1 MALFD
6 NMKESLLYDP
16 LDIFNEFDA
25 GSGTNQNDEDEELET
40 IEDDE
45 TEDPEDADDTQDA
58 NPGDD
63 QEDEELET
71 IEDDEVD
78 QTETDTQV
86 DEQPEQNQTGNDET
100 QPADNNQNQE
110 GEGETTDDAGEGE
123 GDINPND
130 GGEGDEELETIDDDN
145 DGLDGG
151 DDTDDGQDDTSTDD
165 SSGGDMDTSTDEND
179 PHKKLKELEA
189 EIFDQLSE
197 EEKEM
202 KRNELKKLYVL
213 LIEKAES
220 IFNLT
225 QEITKTDDTVKL
237 IDYVLNTL
245 MDLKTYLGDY
255 VSDVYDNRT
264 YLQNNVNFQKFLAIF
279 DSIHAIFQE
288 IAQMDEKKY

>member
-45 TEDPEDADDTQDA
+45 TEDPEDVDDTQDA

-71 IEDDEVD
+71 IEDDEAD
-78 QTETDTQV
+78 QTETDTQA

-110 GEGETTDDAGEGE
+110 GEGE

-165 SSGGDMDTSTDEND
+165 SSGGDMDTSTDKND

>member
-71 IEDDEVD
+71 IEDDEAD
-78 QTETDTQV
+78 QTETDTQA

-130 GGEGDEELETIDDDN
+130 GSEGDEELETIDDDN

-151 DDTDDGQDDTSTDD
+151 DDTDDGQD
-165 SSGGDMDTSTDEND
+165 DTSTDEND

>member
-6 NMKESLLYDP
+6 NMKKSLLYDP

-45 TEDPEDADDTQDA
+45 AEAPDDADDTQDI

-71 IEDDEVD
+71 IEDDETD
-78 QTETDTQV
+78 QTETDTQA
-86 DEQPEQNQTGNDET
+86 DEQQPEQNQTGNDET
-100 QPADNNQNQE
+100 QPGDDNQNQE
-110 GEGETTDDAGEGE
+110 GETTTGDTGEE

-130 GGEGDEELETIDDDN
+130 GGESGEELETIDDDN

-151 DDTDDGQDDTSTDD
+151 DGADDGQGDTSADD

-179 PHKKLKELEA
+179 PHEKLKELEA

-288 IAQMDEKKY
+288 IVKMDEKDD

>member
-45 TEDPEDADDTQDA
+45 TEDADDTQDI
-58 NPGDD
+58 NPDDD

-71 IEDDEVD
+71 IEDDEAD
-78 QTETDTQV
+78 QTETDTQA

-110 GEGETTDDAGEGE
+110 GEGEDDT
-123 GDINPND
+123 IPND

-151 DDTDDGQDDTSTDD
+151 DSADDGQDDMSTDD

-288 IAQMDEKKY
+288 IIQMDKKKY

>member
-45 TEDPEDADDTQDA
+45 IEDPEDADDTQDA

-100 QPADNNQNQE
+100 QPADDNQNQE
-110 GEGETTDDAGEGE
+110 GEGE

>member
-45 TEDPEDADDTQDA
+45 TEDADDTQDA

-63 QEDEELET
+63 QEQEDEELET
-71 IEDDEVD
+71 IEDDEAD
-78 QTETDTQV
+78 QTETDTQA

-100 QPADNNQNQE
+100 QPADDNQNQE
-110 GEGETTDDAGEGE
+110 GEGEA
-123 GDINPND
+123 DINPND

-288 IAQMDEKKY
+288 ITQMDEKKY

>member
-1 MALFD
+1 
-6 NMKESLLYDP
+6 
-16 LDIFNEFDA
+16 
-25 GSGTNQNDEDEELET
+25 
-40 IEDDE
+40 
-45 TEDPEDADDTQDA
+45 
-58 NPGDD
+58 
-63 QEDEELET
+63 
-71 IEDDEVD
+71 
-78 QTETDTQV
+78 
-86 DEQPEQNQTGNDET
+86 
-100 QPADNNQNQE
+100 
-110 GEGETTDDAGEGE
+110 
-123 GDINPND
+123 
-130 GGEGDEELETIDDDN
+130 
-145 DGLDGG
+145 
-151 DDTDDGQDDTSTDD
+151 
-165 SSGGDMDTSTDEND
+165 MDTSTDEND

-245 MDLKTYLGDY
+245 MDLKIYLGDY

-288 IAQMDEKKY
+288 IVQMDEKKY

>member
-58 NPGDD
+58 NPDDD

-71 IEDDEVD
+71 IEDDEAD
-78 QTETDTQV
+78 QTDTDIQA
-86 DEQPEQNQTGNDET
+86 DEQPEQNQTDNDET
-100 QPADNNQNQE
+100 QPADDNQNQE
-110 GEGETTDDAGEGE
+110 GEGE

-145 DGLDGG
+145 DGL
-151 DDTDDGQDDTSTDD
+151 DDGQDDTSTDD

-288 IAQMDEKKY
+288 IIQMDEKKY